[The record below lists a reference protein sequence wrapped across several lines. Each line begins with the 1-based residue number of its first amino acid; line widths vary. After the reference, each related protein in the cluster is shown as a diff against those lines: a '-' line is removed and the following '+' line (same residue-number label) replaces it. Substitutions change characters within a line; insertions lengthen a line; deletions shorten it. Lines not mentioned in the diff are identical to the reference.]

1 MSAQLLSGA
10 RSAAETSRVHM
21 TRQVRLCAASE
32 IKPGQPS
39 KFEVEGEGPLAVYLV
54 EGKYFVTSD
63 LCTHST
69 ASLSDDGELDGFV
82 IECTWHGG
90 KFDIRTGDF
99 LSMPCTAP
107 LKTYPVTIEGDEL
120 FVTIKT

>member
-1 MSAQLLSGA
+1 MS
-10 RSAAETSRVHM
+10 
-21 TRQVRLCAASE
+21 RQVRVCAASE

-39 KFEVEGEGPLAVYLV
+39 KVEIEGEGPLAVYCV
-54 EGKYFVTSD
+54 EGQYYVTSD
-63 LCTHST
+63 VCTHST

-99 LSMPCTAP
+99 LSMPCTTP
-107 LKTYPVTIEGDEL
+107 LKTYPVTVENDDI
-120 FVTIKT
+120 FVTVAS